1 MSVDQAVS
9 TDYCTVDLRPIPD
22 CRSRRAD
29 SLDWLDSW
37 TYDRRVANKSSK
49 SNSLNEKNE
58 KKGTEALFVD

>member
-49 SNSLNEKNE
+49 SNSLNEKN
-58 KKGTEALFVD
+58 